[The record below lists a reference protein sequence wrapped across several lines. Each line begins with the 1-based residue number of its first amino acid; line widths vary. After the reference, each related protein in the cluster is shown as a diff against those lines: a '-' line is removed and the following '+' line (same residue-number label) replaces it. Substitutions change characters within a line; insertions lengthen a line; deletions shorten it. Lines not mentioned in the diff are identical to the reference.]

1 MKATE
6 AVLEAFS
13 QRTRDMSRR
22 PEEKLARFQTDLGR
36 EPTERERWNLEREAV
51 LDSRP
56 AKRHG
61 TSLADLHHLW
71 RLRVQVMGL
80 PYRQLIEAT
89 LGRQRPPEGID
100 AARAASVADA
110 AVASLADQQSAWRP
124 AELVR
129 ELAGATPTTVT
140 AHAQDL
146 TEFLQRLAD
155 QATVARCVEMSSPV
169 PTDIPRRRDGRPIT
183 EAATDRA
190 LTTRRI

>member
-1 MKATE
+1 
-6 AVLEAFS
+6 
-13 QRTRDMSRR
+13 
-22 PEEKLARFQTDLGR
+22 
-36 EPTERERWNLEREAV
+36 
-51 LDSRP
+51 
-56 AKRHG
+56 
-61 TSLADLHHLW
+61 
-71 RLRVQVMGL
+71 
-80 PYRQLIEAT
+80 
-89 LGRQRPPEGID
+89 
-100 AARAASVADA
+100 
-110 AVASLADQQSAWRP
+110 SLADQQSAWRP

-190 LTTRRI
+190 LTTRRILEEEEELVAWAERRQDPDLHPWRQPRRVEFADDLTPAQVAVVAAVA